1 MSNATE
7 TTWKDMFVQ
16 SAASMGFQRSTT
28 YITEAFGGLIPS
40 EFVEALQS
48 KLNFGYFKHNN
59 PKLISLA
66 LSEIETFVTTVCEV
80 DNVGQW
86 ETVKTP
92 DNKGVLFFWNPA
104 NSPAPTVQS
113 LPSEDELDANLR
125 KSVQSWVYDLLKVDS
140 KIFSA
145 ALSTAWTNRSN
156 RPVKVS
162 SPMRYC
168 VLLSNVGWVAAMF
181 KEECIRSLLPLIE
194 ANSNIN
200 VASLTAS
207 FEVLKLQTPVADA
220 PVADAPVV
228 DAPATDAP
236 VTPSMPSE
244 DAVTSAL
251 DRHVTTG
258 SYSFD
263 FTTGV
268 KPVLDGDKVVDYSI
282 KYKLSTG
289 VGKTNRWSTLSAE

>member
-7 TTWKDMFVQ
+7 STWKDMFVQ
-16 SAASMGFQRSTT
+16 SASAMGFQRSTT

-66 LSEIETFVTTVCEV
+66 LSEIATFVTTVCEV
-80 DNVGQW
+80 DDVGQW

-113 LPSEDELDANLR
+113 LPSDEELDANLR
-125 KSVQSWVYDLLKVDS
+125 KSVQTWVYDLLKVDS

-145 ALSTAWTNRSN
+145 ALTTAWTNRSN
-156 RPVKVS
+156 RPAKVS

-181 KEECIRSLLPLIE
+181 KEDCVRSLLPLIE

-200 VASLTAS
+200 VANLTAS
-207 FEVLKLQTPVADA
+207 FEVLKLQIPATEQPVITDAPIADA
-220 PVADAPVV
+220 PVTLSP
-228 DAPATDAP
+228 
-236 VTPSMPSE
+236 PSE
-244 DAVTSAL
+244 DAVTAAL

-268 KPVLDGDKVVDYSI
+268 KPVLDGDKVIDYSV